1 MNKKRLQ
8 LEQLDRKLRGFNTAA
23 QVTPPPTGWLKAVRV
38 SLGMSL
44 QQLADKLSITKQSVQ
59 EIETREKEGNITLKT
74 LKDTASALDMQLVY
88 GFVPKDGT
96 LDDLIERKA
105 KELAIRIVSRTSN
118 TMKSLN
124 SALKKRLK
132 SAQPLLK
139 TKCQKCYGI
148 KLGLHRWANPN

>member
-59 EIETREKEGNITLKT
+59 EVEKREKEGNITLRT

-118 TMKSLN
+118 TMKLEDQEN
-124 SALKKRLK
+124 SKQRIKKAIEER
-132 SAQPLLK
+132 
-139 TKCQKCYGI
+139 TTII
-148 KLGLHRWANPN
+148 KNDMPKMLWD

>member
-8 LEQLDRKLRGFNTAA
+8 LEQLDRKLKGFNTAA

-59 EIETREKEGNITLKT
+59 EIEKREKEGNITLKT

-118 TMKSLN
+118 TMKLEDQEN
-124 SALKKRLK
+124 SKQRIKKAIEERT
-132 SAQPLLK
+132 AI
-139 TKCQKCYGI
+139 I
-148 KLGLHRWANPN
+148 KNDMPKMLWD

>member
-8 LEQLDRKLRGFNTAA
+8 LEQLDRKLKGFNIAA

-59 EIETREKEGNITLKT
+59 EIEKREKEGNITLKT
-74 LKDTASALDMQLVY
+74 LKDAANALDMQLVY

-96 LDDLIERKA
+96 LDNLIERKA

-118 TMKSLN
+118 TMKLEDQEN
-124 SALKKRLK
+124 SKQRIKKAIEER
-132 SAQPLLK
+132 
-139 TKCQKCYGI
+139 TTII
-148 KLGLHRWANPN
+148 KNDMPKMLWD

>member
-1 MNKKRLQ
+1 MNKKKLQ
-8 LEQLDRKLRGFNTAA
+8 LEQLDRKLNGFTDAA
-23 QVTPPPTGWLKAVRV
+23 KVTPPPTGWLKAVRV

-59 EIETREKEGNITLKT
+59 EIEQREKEGSITLNN
-74 LKDTASALDMQLVY
+74 LKETANALDMQLVY

-118 TMKSLN
+118 TMKLEDQEN
-124 SALKKRLK
+124 SKQRIKKAIQER
-132 SAQPLLK
+132 
-139 TKCQKCYGI
+139 TTII
-148 KLGLHRWANPN
+148 KNEMPKMLWD

>member
-1 MNKKRLQ
+1 MNKTKLQ
-8 LEQLDRKLRGFNTAA
+8 LEQLDRKLRGFGTAA
-23 QVTPPPTGWLKAVRV
+23 QVAPPPTGWLKAVRV

-59 EIETREKEGNITLKT
+59 EIENREKEGNITLKT
-74 LKDTASALDMQLVY
+74 LKDTANALDMKLVY

-118 TMKSLN
+118 TMKLEDQEN
-124 SALKKRLK
+124 SKQRIKKAIEERTAIIK
-132 SAQPLLK
+132 NDMPKLL
-139 TKCQKCYGI
+139 
-148 KLGLHRWANPN
+148 WD